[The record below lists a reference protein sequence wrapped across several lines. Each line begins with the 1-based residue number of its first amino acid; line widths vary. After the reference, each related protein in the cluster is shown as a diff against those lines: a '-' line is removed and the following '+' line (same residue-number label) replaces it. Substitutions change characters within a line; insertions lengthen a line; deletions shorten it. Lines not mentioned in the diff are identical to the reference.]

1 MREIEV
7 RATND
12 HISQLSKT
20 SPTKALAE
28 LIWNGLDADANKIT
42 ISFEITNLQ
51 YIQTIKVDD
60 FGHGIDFDEVDY
72 CFGNLGNSWKKKADR
87 SKDKKRILHGK
98 EGQGRFRAFALGEY
112 VSWDTRYRTPTGLFE
127 YHIAGS
133 RATQTCFQIDDK
145 PRQSSVSTSG
155 TQVTITNVDRRCN
168 YLTTEGAQQEIT
180 ELLALYLTQYREVEV
195 DYNGTT
201 INPSDLYE
209 SVIDLPIDSIL
220 TDEMQVVTATL
231 TVVEWKRR
239 VEHGLYLCNGDGFA
253 LERITAGVRPEGFF
267 YTAYLSSDYISEADQ
282 NNTLLLWN
290 SDPVLSQL
298 IEAAREKLKAHF
310 RKKASEAATDLVDE
324 WKKEQVYP
332 FVGEPANLVEEIERQ
347 VFDVCAL
354 SVNSFLPEFSK
365 AGTGSKRFSFRLLKH
380 AIETGPSALQRILS
394 EVLEL
399 SEDKQQELAD
409 LLERTTLEAIIN
421 AAREVT
427 ERLDFLRGME
437 SLVFDPSTRKATRER
452 TQLHRLV
459 ARHAWI
465 FGDQY
470 HLSSDDESLTNV
482 LRKHLAFR
490 GDEIVVEE
498 PVVMDDGREGV
509 VDLMMS
515 KRIKVGRNQY
525 QHLVIELKRP
535 SVSIDFSVLDQVD
548 RYADAIIKDERFVNT
563 GTHWVF
569 WAVSNKID
577 DRTKA
582 KGIDKPIFTYAN
594 AEVWVRDWGSII
606 DENRER
612 LEFFQQ
618 QLNFSATKSTGLEY
632 LRRKHAEYLP
642 NLLVKDEESQQMP
655 L

>member
-28 LIWNGLDADANKIT
+28 LIWNGLDADAENIT
-42 ISFEITNLQ
+42 VSFEIANLQ
-51 YIQTIKVDD
+51 GIRAIAVADS
-60 FGHGIDFDEVDY
+60 GHGIDFDEVDY
-72 CFGNLGNSWKKKADR
+72 CFGNLGDSWKKTSDR

-112 VSWDTRYRTPTGLFE
+112 VNWETHYHTSAGLFE
-127 YHIAGS
+127 YRITGA
-133 RATQTCFQIDDK
+133 RATQTRFQIDDK
-145 PRQSSVSTSG
+145 PQQSSAEGTG
-155 TQVTITNVDRRCN
+155 TQVTITNVDQRCN
-168 YLTTEGAQQEIT
+168 YLTTDKAMQEIT
-180 ELLALYLTQYREVEV
+180 ELLALYLTQYHDVV
-195 DYNGTT
+195 IDYNGTV

-209 SVIDLPIDSIL
+209 SVLDLPMESIL
-220 TDEMQVVTATL
+220 TDDLQNVTATL
-231 TVVEWKRR
+231 TVIEWKRR
-239 VEHGLYLCNGDGFA
+239 VEHGIYLCNANGIA
-253 LERITAGVRPEGFF
+253 LERIAAGVRPEGFF
-267 YTAYLSSDYISEADQ
+267 YTAYLRSDYISEADQ

-290 SDPVLSQL
+290 SDPVLSRL
-298 IEAAREKLKAHF
+298 IESAREKLKAHF
-310 RKKASEAATDLVDE
+310 RQKASEAATDLVEE

-332 FVGEPANLVEEIERQ
+332 FVGEPASLVEEIERQ

-365 AGTGSKRFSFRLLKH
+365 AGTGNKRFSFRLLKH

-409 LLERTTLEAIIN
+409 LLERTTFEAIIN
-421 AAREVT
+421 AAREVS
-427 ERLDFLRGME
+427 ERLDFLKGME
-437 SLVFDPSTRKATRER
+437 SLIFDPLTRKATRER

-470 HLSSDDESLTNV
+470 HLSSDDESLTTV
-482 LRKHLAFR
+482 LKKHLALR
-490 GDEIVVEE
+490 GDEIIIED
-498 PVVMDDGREGV
+498 PVIMDDGRTGI
-509 VDLMMS
+509 VDLMLS

-535 SVSIDFSVLDQVD
+535 SVSIDYSVLGQVD
-548 RYADAIIKDERFVNT
+548 KYALAIINDERFKNSDT
-563 GTHWVF
+563 KWVF
-569 WAVSNKID
+569 WAVSNNID
-577 DRTKA
+577 DSTKA
-582 KGIDKPIFTYAN
+582 KGIDKPIFAYPN
-594 AEVWVRDWGSII
+594 AEIWVRDWGSII

-618 QLNFSATKSTGLEY
+618 QLNYSATKNTGLEY

-642 NLLVKDEESQQMP
+642 NLLVTDEESPQIT